1 MGQEGAL
8 LITGGA
14 GYVGSHAVLAFLEA
28 GYRVVVLDDLSTGS
42 REAVPPAARFVE
54 GNAGDAATVATVI
67 SEHGVA
73 AVVHL
78 AASTGVADSCLH
90 PARYHRNNA
99 LTSANLIRA
108 CAAYAVRR
116 LVFASSAAVYGIPQ
130 SVPVPEEV
138 TPAPVSPYGRS
149 KLATERLL
157 GAEAGAAG
165 LRYAALRIFN
175 VAGADPLGR
184 AGPSGAGVP
193 HLVEVA
199 CQAAGGR
206 RAGVI
211 VFGTDYDTPDGTC
224 LRDYIHV
231 SDLAG
236 IQVAALRALDTGA
249 TNLVL
254 NCGTGRGAS
263 VRDVIRT
270 VQAEAGLRFDV
281 QDGPRRAGDPPALV
295 ADTARLRAALAWT
308 PRHPGLASTVRTALA
323 WERRR
328 TRGQS
333 APRLLP
339 SGGHA
344 SSGES
349 PRGAG

>member
-1 MGQEGAL
+1 MGQESTL

-14 GYVGSHAVLAFLEA
+14 GYVGSHAVLAFLDG

-54 GNAGDAATVATVI
+54 GDAGDAATVAAVI
-67 SEHGVA
+67 AENRVA

-99 LTSANLIRA
+99 LASANLIRA
-108 CAAYAVRR
+108 CAANAVRR

-130 SVPVPEEV
+130 SGPVSEEPP
-138 TPAPVSPYGRS
+138 PAPVSPYGRS

-157 GAEAGAAG
+157 GAVAGAA
-165 LRYAALRIFN
+165 
-175 VAGADPLGR
+175 
-184 AGPSGAGVP
+184 
-193 HLVEVA
+193 
-199 CQAAGGR
+199 GR
-206 RAGVI
+206 RAGVT

-224 LRDYIHV
+224 LRDDIHV

-236 IQVAALRALDTGA
+236 IQVAALSALDTGA
-249 TNLVL
+249 MNLVL

-270 VQAEAGLRFDV
+270 VRAEAGLRFDV
-281 QDGPRRAGDPPALV
+281 RDGGRRAGDPPPLV
-295 ADTARLRAALAWT
+295 ADTARLRAALTWT
-308 PRHPGLASTVRTALA
+308 PRHPGLAAARESKPHRIFSQAAGKHRAASFSAAPDDPAPNGAIAA
-323 WERRR
+323 WPATPAAARHACAPLKNPEPTPTGIVDEGG
-328 TRGQS
+328 TREVADQDW
-333 APRLLP
+333 
-339 SGGHA
+339 
-344 SSGES
+344 
-349 PRGAG
+349 GA

>member
-14 GYVGSHAVLAFLEA
+14 GYVGSHAVLAFLDE

-54 GNAGDAATVATVI
+54 GDAGDAATVAAVI
-67 SEHGVA
+67 AENRVA

-99 LTSANLIRA
+99 LASANLIRA
-108 CAAYAVRR
+108 CAANAVRR

-138 TPAPVSPYGRS
+138 TPAPISPYGRS

-157 GAEAGAAG
+157 GAVAVAAG

-184 AGPSGAGVP
+184 AGPSGAGAP

-199 CQAAGGR
+199 CQAAAGR
-206 RAGVI
+206 RAGVT

-236 IQVAALRALDTGA
+236 IQVAALRALDAGA
-249 TNLVL
+249 LNLVL

-270 VQAEAGLRFDV
+270 VRAEAGLRFDV
-281 QDGPRRAGDPPALV
+281 RDGARRAGDPPALV
-295 ADTARLRAALAWT
+295 ADTARLRAALTWT
-308 PRHPGLASTVRTALA
+308 PRHPGLATAVRTALA

-328 TRGQS
+328 KRGQP
-333 APRLLP
+333 APHLLP
-339 SGGHA
+339 SGGQA
-344 SSGES
+344 SSGEFL
-349 PRGAG
+349 RGAG